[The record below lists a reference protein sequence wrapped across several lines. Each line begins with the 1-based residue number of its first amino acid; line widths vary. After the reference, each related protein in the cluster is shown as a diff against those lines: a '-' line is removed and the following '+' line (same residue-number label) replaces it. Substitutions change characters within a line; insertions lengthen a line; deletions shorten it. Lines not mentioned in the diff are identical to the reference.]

1 MYGFDQYREVENI
14 SMKKNIRIAAGQGFW
29 GDRADAPI
37 VQVRNGPVDYL
48 IMDYLAEVTMSIM
61 QKQKMRDPNQG
72 YARDF
77 IPLMREIIP
86 DIVDKNIRVITNA
99 GGVNPLACREAIF
112 DIARDLGFKDLK
124 VGIVYGD
131 DIRDQVGD
139 LIESENFLNHMETG
153 ESLQSV
159 MDRLYSANV
168 YLGAQP
174 VVETL
179 RQGAQIIITGRVT
192 DTGLTLA
199 PMIYEFGWEETDYH
213 KLAAGIIAG
222 HIIECGAQVSGGN
235 FLAGWKEVPDM
246 AHIGFPI
253 IEAYHNAEFV
263 VTKHKNTGGLIDLRT
278 VKEQIVYELG
288 DPTTYITP
296 DVIADFTTIQLE
308 QEGKN
313 RVRVKG
319 IQGRPPTDSFKVSIS
334 YADGWTS
341 LSKLTFA
348 WPEALEKAKKAD
360 EILRQRIKDLNLDF
374 EEIHTEF
381 LGVNGCHGPLS
392 HPINEPNEVILQI
405 GVRGYH
411 QADFLRF
418 GREMVPLVLGGPPTV
433 TGFSGGRSRPKE
445 VVAFWPAL
453 IPKKLIS
460 AQCDVKSL

>member
-1 MYGFDQYREVENI
+1 
-14 SMKKNIRIAAGQGFW
+14 MKDKIKIAAGQGFW

-37 VQVRNGPVDYL
+37 EQVRKGSVDYL

-72 YARDF
+72 YARDL
-77 IPLMREIIP
+77 IPLMKEIIP
-86 DIVDKNIRVITNA
+86 DIIEKDIKVITNA

-112 DIARDLGFKDLK
+112 NTARKLGVEGLK
-124 VGIVYGD
+124 IGIVYGD
-131 DIRDQVGD
+131 DIRDNIDELFTSG
-139 LIESENFLNHMETG
+139 NYLNHMETG
-153 ESLQSV
+153 ESLETV
-159 MDRLYSANV
+159 VDKLYSANV

-174 VVETL
+174 MVEAL
-179 RQGAQIIITGRVT
+179 RDGAQIIITGRVT

-199 PMIYEFGWEETDYH
+199 PMIHEFGWEEEDYN

-235 FLAGWKEVPDM
+235 FSAGWQEVPDM

-253 IEAYHNAEFV
+253 IEAYPDAEFV
-263 VTKHKNTGGLIDLRT
+263 VTKHENTGGLIDLRT

-288 DPTTYITP
+288 DPKNYITP
-296 DVIADFTTIQLE
+296 DVIADFTTIKLE

-319 IQGRPPTDSFKVSIS
+319 IRGLPPTDLYKVSIS

-341 LSKLTFA
+341 ISKLTFA
-348 WPEALEKAKKAD
+348 WPDALKKAQKAD
-360 EILRQRIKDLNLDF
+360 EILRQRSIDLNLDF

-381 LGVNGCHGPLS
+381 LGINACHGPLA
-392 HPINEPNEVILQI
+392 HPVDEPNEVILQI
-405 GVRGYH
+405 GVRGAH
-411 QADFLRF
+411 QMDMVRF
-418 GREMVPLVLGGPPTV
+418 SREMVPLILGGPPTG
-433 TGFSGGRSRPKE
+433 TGFGTGRSRPKE

-453 IPKKLIS
+453 ILKNLITPR
-460 AQCDVKSL
+460 CDVKSI